1 MVRIFLHGK
10 FIPIFEKNN
19 FIIKLDEYIFEK
31 VCKDI
36 KKLKNKTKKIPTISV
51 NISKETLT
59 EKKFLDNYLKILSK
73 YKVNASE
80 IELEITEGV
89 AVNNELDI
97 KEILTNIKSKGF
109 KISIDDFGTGYS
121 SLNMLQI
128 MPIDIIK
135 IDKSFIDKINR
146 FNNNQNLIEVIMM
159 IAKKMNL
166 KTVAEGVELKEQVE
180 YLKSVKCDL
189 IQGYYYSKPIKLE
202 DFIEYINNN
211 KILIINVFIVVI
223 MNKNNSLY
231 IKDMRVLRGRR
242 FFIV

>member
-135 IDKSFIDKINR
+135 IDKSFIDKIDK
-146 FNNNQNLIEVIMM
+146 FNNNENLIEVIMM

-202 DFIEYINNN
+202 DFIEYINIMNN
-211 KILIINVFIVVI
+211 K
-223 MNKNNSLY
+223 MEK
-231 IKDMRVLRGRR
+231 
-242 FFIV
+242 

>member
-36 KKLKNKTKKIPTISV
+36 KKLKNQINKIPTISV

-59 EKKFLDNYLKILSK
+59 ENNFLDNYLKILSK
-73 YKVNASE
+73 YKVNANE

-135 IDKSFIDKINR
+135 IDKSFIDKINK

-202 DFIEYINNN
+202 EFIEYINMMNN
-211 KILIINVFIVVI
+211 EMEK
-223 MNKNNSLY
+223 
-231 IKDMRVLRGRR
+231 
-242 FFIV
+242 

>member
-1 MVRIFLHGK
+1 MVNIFLHGK
-10 FIPIFEKNN
+10 FIPVFEKNN
-19 FIIKLDEYIFEK
+19 FIIKLDEYVFEK

-36 KKLKNKTKKIPTISV
+36 KVLKNKIKNMPIISV
-51 NISKETLT
+51 NISKETLIENNFL
-59 EKKFLDNYLKILSK
+59 EKYLRILGK
-73 YKVNASE
+73 YKINASE
-80 IELEITEGV
+80 IELEITEGI
-89 AVNNELDI
+89 AINNELDI
-97 KEILTNIKSKGF
+97 KEILTKIKNKGF

-135 IDKSFIDKINR
+135 IDKSFIDKIDK
-146 FNNNQNLIEVIMM
+146 FNNNENLIEVIMM

-202 DFIEYINNN
+202 DFIEYINMMNN
-211 KILIINVFIVVI
+211 KVE
-223 MNKNNSLY
+223 K
-231 IKDMRVLRGRR
+231 
-242 FFIV
+242 